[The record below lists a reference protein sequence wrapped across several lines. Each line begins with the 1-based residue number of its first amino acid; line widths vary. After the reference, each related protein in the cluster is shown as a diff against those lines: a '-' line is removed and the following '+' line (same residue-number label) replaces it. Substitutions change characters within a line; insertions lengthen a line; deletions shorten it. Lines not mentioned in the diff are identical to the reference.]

1 MKSDPKKMELVS
13 LYLDGQATEEEV
25 ARLDNLMRADPQL
38 REDFLAFTRL
48 DANLPGTLA
57 GNHGLPVQLQPN
69 HEKPKFKWI
78 PSGIAAALAI
88 IATIMFWKGN
98 QSDQEIPVLIGQFVE
113 LEDCRWMDE
122 TEQVQKGDRLA
133 IGQRIELSAGSV
145 EVLFN
150 TGARL
155 QLFGPVIAQLKDG
168 ESLFLSVG
176 EARLVAETQ
185 ESKGFTI
192 ITPSTKFV
200 DISTAF
206 TATVSPDGLSRLDVS
221 EGEVDV
227 VLGGK
232 AINQR
237 LKAGDALYV
246 EPGEKKILTRI
257 EPGDGSQSFLFP
269 TIPPPSREDYAD
281 QSQGH
286 AQPKAFGELGKGAD
300 LNTLLDGKGQSKQ
313 DSPRESVHF
322 PHWTGG
328 NLLIDLGKTIQIA
341 RVNSYSWH
349 QHNDITEHRER
360 ARQKFTL
367 YGYAGDKHPQVSPDL
382 QASGWQ
388 RIARVNSDSFF
399 HVRER
404 MDRPAQQACSISA
417 AEGDI
422 GSFRYLLWEIGS
434 GTFFGEIDV
443 FDAEPNRKHIPTHH
457 IPN

>member
-1 MKSDPKKMELVS
+1 MKSGKPDMDLVS
-13 LYLDGQATEEEV
+13 RYLDGQATEEEV
-25 ARLDNLMRADPQL
+25 ARLDILMRENPQL
-38 REDFLAFTRL
+38 RADFLAYARL
-48 DANLPGTLA
+48 NASLPGVLT
-57 GNHGLPVQLQPN
+57 GNTGLPVHVETN
-69 HEKPKFKWI
+69 STKERFSWI
-78 PSGIAAALAI
+78 PPGIAATLAI
-88 IATIMFWKGN
+88 IAIGLSWKAN
-98 QSDQEIPVLIGQFVE
+98 LPKEVIGHFVK

-122 TEQVQKGDRLA
+122 TKRVQKGDNLTA
-133 IGQRIELSAGSV
+133 GQRIELLAGSV
-145 EVLFN
+145 EVLFD

-176 EARLVAETQ
+176 ETRLVAETQ

-237 LKAGDALYV
+237 LKAGEALYV

-286 AQPKAFGELGKGAD
+286 AQPRAFGELGKGAD
-300 LNTLLDGKGQSKQ
+300 LRTLLDGKGQSKQ
-313 DSPRESVHF
+313 DSPRQSVHF
-322 PHWTGG
+322 PHRIGG

-349 QHNDITEHRER
+349 QHNDIPQHRER
-360 ARQKFTL
+360 ARQKFTI

-417 AEGDI
+417 AEGNI
-422 GSFRYLLWEIGS
+422 GLFRYLLWEIGS

-443 FDAEPNRKHIPTHH
+443 FDAESNRKHIPTHH